1 MTEPVL
7 RVPPQVIEETD
18 AEALARVAR
27 GELGALGVIYDRH
40 YLKVLA
46 FSRRVTRDAADAE
59 DIAQE
64 TFLTAARVAGTFDAR
79 SSCRPWLYGITARL
93 LMHRERALGRVSRF
107 LGRFLHHAPEPAA
120 SPLDAMLGHPLRDEL
135 EQALAKLSPE
145 KRMVLLLAEVEGI
158 GCDEIARSL
167 GIPVGTVWTRLHHAR
182 REVRK
187 RLERRP
193 R

>member
-1 MTEPVL
+1 MTEPFL
-7 RVPPQVIEETD
+7 RAPSQPSEETD

-27 GELGALGVIYDRH
+27 GELGALGIIYDRH

-79 SSCRPWLYGITARL
+79 SSCRSWLFGITARL

-107 LGRFLHHAPEPAA
+107 LGRFLHHAPEPTA
-120 SPLDAMLGHPLRDEL
+120 SPLETILGHPLRDEL
-135 EQALAKLSPE
+135 EHALGKLTAE
-145 KRMVLLLAEVEGI
+145 KRMVLLLAEVEGF
-158 GCDEIARSL
+158 GCEQIASSL

-182 REVRK
+182 RELRK

-193 R
+193 L